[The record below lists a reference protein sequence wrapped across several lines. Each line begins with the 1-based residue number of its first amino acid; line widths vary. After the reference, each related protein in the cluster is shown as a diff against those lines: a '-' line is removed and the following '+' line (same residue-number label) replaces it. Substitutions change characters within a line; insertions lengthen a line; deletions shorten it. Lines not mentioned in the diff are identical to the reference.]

1 MAVNDFIVNLV
12 AGLSKTK
19 SKQQIKSDAKSLGDM
34 KFVKLIGNLDMPKTR
49 KAIKAQLKGLNNLTF
64 NITPNVNTK
73 GVQTATKQAIN
84 NAQRVANNNKVH
96 LNFDTSKQQLVNQ
109 IKILG
114 RNNNKLFNNH
124 EMTAKYNQLL
134 NAANVAKSTGELKT
148 LRGELSAFKTELVA
162 TNNAGMTWG
171 SKFKESVKSYTKF
184 FSGASL
190 VYAISNQV
198 RNAATEAK
206 TLDDSLVNLQKVTDE
221 ISDRDA
227 LYKYF
232 DKSLSKAQE
241 LNVKVG
247 SLIDAVTELK
257 KLGWDLD
264 DAELGAKWANIL
276 SNVGDVDI
284 DTAIGS
290 IKTSI
295 ASFDEIGGYGNDQ
308 MDKKLE
314 AYTDLINNMS
324 NKYSIDA
331 EGLAESIR
339 LSAGTLTEA
348 HMSIEQAATMFAT
361 ANKYYNDPSY
371 LGNTAKIGSLRM
383 RASSGDT
390 DAIEELQEMGEE
402 VDDLAT
408 ATSNL
413 REKLMALTG
422 VDIMEDEHTFK
433 SYYDQLYEISQV
445 MDKLDD
451 TSRANVLETM
461 FGKSRSAA
469 GAAILSGM
477 KESASAY
484 EDAIN
489 SAGSATEEYQTWM
502 TSADAACQRF
512 SNTLTETYQSI
523 INGNT
528 VRDLANLGSAVLEF
542 ANNWGIVEGTLKGVI
557 ALNLGKF
564 IATGGMALITATKQV
579 EQYGKALQM
588 ASNVPNGNL
597 SARFQALKSIAQA
610 TSTLT
615 TEQLRN
621 VLATNTLTQADRV
634 RILQMQGMTKE
645 MALQKLAEM
654 NLTQATNAQTAA
666 NTTSTASTFSLKA
679 AMTGLGATLKSVFLS
694 NPVGIVLMGISL
706 GVSAVTS
713 AVSKHNQAVEEARQ
727 KAKEAADAANT
738 LGDEIATLANKY
750 IQLSDAVKTDASA
763 KEDLMTTQTELLKK
777 LGLEGESI
785 DDLIAK
791 YGSLSNAIKQ
801 ASIDSLKNQ
810 QTDLIAGVN
819 AAKEELMDV
828 AKDNFWGTNNII
840 SASGEEAVKAFKELE
855 KAGVIDS
862 GSYGTGGGQ
871 LVLIGDDTVEGALE
885 NYKKL
890 EDAVNALRDSEAFT
904 ADELSDNSLFNS
916 IYSRYSEMKESVEAY
931 NSSIDNLNENLAQ
944 QTMLTALQGNELPKT
959 EEDFNKF
966 KQELID
972 TAVASEQFIGN
983 EKEITDAINNYLS
996 TVPEF
1001 EGYYSIPLE
1010 NELDKVDELLN
1021 QEDFSKTFTGTLAQV
1036 QALSEGL
1043 DQLDKI
1049 YADVYDKED
1058 FDWSSILN
1066 NEDFK
1071 KQFGELGS
1079 VYDDFIKTIANSPSD
1094 LGACQSAFN
1103 KLTTEYI
1110 NNSDVMKNLTEDTK
1124 AGTVAMLEQMGVA
1137 NAEEMVEARLAAQKY
1152 ATANGCIDLAN
1163 ATWEEISAL
1172 IAEGNASQETQQY
1185 LANLALSKID
1195 VNNIKLNTKADVD
1208 NIIAI
1213 ANAAGASAAQIAA
1226 LKTALASLSNAN
1238 ITKWD
1243 DANKGGG
1250 MGSTN
1255 LMNPAK
1261 LNTPSSGNSKID
1273 QFAKQQQ
1280 AQKTKDAVQ
1289 DATDT
1294 LAKTLDDIKNG
1305 AYNLDASNFYANY
1318 SGGSATSKAVN
1329 DAAKAA
1335 KDAAKDVKEAVAE
1348 TFDFIENGINRF
1360 DKALSKLED
1369 KVDKTSSSF
1378 TSRLNAYKE
1387 ALNATTFGIELLTDD
1402 YNKYMQKA
1410 NEVGLNEDIASA
1422 VRGGA
1427 SNIWDYSDDTVKQQ
1441 IKDYQSWYDKA
1452 QDCLDKIDE
1461 LKDKQLELTQASI
1474 ELLITQYEKL
1484 STKVENANDRMEKW
1498 ISLKESWGFSA
1509 NTKNYDS
1516 MNKNIQK
1523 QIDFIIKQDEQL
1535 KLLQKTVTKGSEAW
1549 YEYNERIDSNKASL
1563 IDLKQQMQENATAAA
1578 ELAKATADKKT
1589 EKYDSQDELYD
1600 AKIDNATSAKTKNK
1614 LINKKI
1620 SNITKR
1626 QNIYN
1631 SVVTTDNKNLKS
1643 AKKTIGKFKSTKE
1656 NKKVLASIKKA
1667 AKADKRISQSLLD
1680 KASKLNDNG
1689 KLYNACVQ
1697 YNAYWDAKQS
1707 DKATADLYKETA
1719 KQDKADL
1726 AKEKFDNISS
1736 DYDNK
1741 ISSNEQKKTALN
1753 NKISLAQEQGK
1764 QISAAYYKSLISS
1777 EKGEKNKLIK
1787 ERKDLQKSL
1796 NDAVIKGSIKKG
1808 SDEWHEMVSAI
1819 NEVTN
1824 AIDEST
1830 QSIVEYQNALR
1841 QLKWDAFDKSME
1853 TVKRI
1858 NSEND
1863 YYIDLMSHKDMTDK
1877 DTGNFTKY
1885 GTATIG
1891 LHKTNYDNYLA
1902 QADEYQREYNKIM
1915 RQIEKG
1921 ELSLSDENVIQRL
1934 RDLQDAHRDAK
1945 KSAEDELQS
1954 IQDLVKQGYE
1964 AQTDALSE
1972 LIDKYKKLKDSELEA
1987 YKYQKEI
1994 AEKTKTIA
2002 SLQKQLT
2009 AYNGNDSEESRAQ
2022 IQKLK
2027 VQLEEAKSDLK
2038 DTQYEKFISD
2048 TEDMLDDL
2056 MTDYQKFID
2065 EKLND
2070 TNTILDEIKTLLGSD
2085 IIETIKGLDSN
2096 LTNDT
2101 KDQIGSST
2109 TNGGDGG
2116 QAAKDYVHNTVT
2128 NDQNK
2133 VNSKTDTS
2141 SYDPA
2146 KEADIAKK
2154 KNGIAQKK
2162 KAINGQRQSFQN
2174 QIKELE
2180 SQLKQLYGELN
2191 SIENKYQFEKSSTK
2205 NKDKLQDLKNNYI
2218 EKKSGL
2224 NAMIQDVTHNK
2235 DMLQQF
2241 IADLDKQSAQLDKDL
2256 ASINGYE
2263 KGSEHI
2269 DKRQLAWTQENKRE
2283 LIYRAA
2289 DGALLTELNPGDKV
2303 FTNEMTE
2310 NLWELAKTNPAQMY
2324 AGQFTPVTP
2333 DFSKSVNN
2341 SSNIEVTFGDLV
2353 LPDVTNSAEFADS
2366 VESVMRE
2373 AICKNGKTTQ
2383 CITEA
2388 VSAKQ
2393 LGKNGVGN
2401 ARLYK

>member
-1 MAVNDFIVNLV
+1 MNNFILQLV
-12 AGLSKTK
+12 AGLNKTK

-73 GVQTATKQAIN
+73 GVQSATKQAIN
-84 NAQRVANNNKVH
+84 NAQRVANSNKVH

-114 RNNNKLFNNH
+114 RNNNKLFNDR

-221 ISDRDA
+221 ISDRDT

-247 SLIDAVTELK
+247 SLIDAVTEFK

-433 SYYDQLYEISQV
+433 SYYEQLYEISQV

-528 VRDLANLGSAVLEF
+528 VRDLANLGSAVLEL
-542 ANNWGIVEGTLKGVI
+542 ANKWGIVEGTLKGII

-588 ASNVPNGNL
+588 ASNVPNSNL

-645 MALQKLAEM
+645 MGLQKLAEM
-654 NLTQATNAQTAA
+654 NLTQVTNAQTAA
-666 NTTSTASTFSLKA
+666 NTASTASTFSLKA

-727 KAKEAADAANT
+727 KAKEAADNANT
-738 LGDEIATLANKY
+738 LGDEIAELANKY

-763 KEDLMTTQTELLKK
+763 KDDLMTTQTELLKK

-801 ASIDSLKNQ
+801 ASIDSLKKQ

-819 AAKEELMDV
+819 SAKEELMDV

-890 EDAVNALRDSEAFT
+890 EEAVNALRDSEAFT

-916 IYSRYSEMKESVEAY
+916 IYSRYNEMKESVEAY

-944 QTMLTALQGNELPKT
+944 QTMLTTLQGNELPKT

-972 TAVASEQFIGN
+972 TAVASKQFIGN

-1001 EGYYSIPLE
+1001 EGYYSVPLE
-1010 NELDKVDELLN
+1010 NELNKVDELVE
-1021 QEDFSKTFTGTLAQV
+1021 QTDF
-1036 QALSEGL
+1036 
-1043 DQLDKI
+1043 
-1049 YADVYDKED
+1049 
-1058 FDWSSILN
+1058 
-1066 NEDFK
+1066 
-1071 KQFGELGS
+1071 
-1079 VYDDFIKTIANSPSD
+1079 
-1094 LGACQSAFN
+1094 
-1103 KLTTEYI
+1103 
-1110 NNSDVMKNLTEDTK
+1110 
-1124 AGTVAMLEQMGVA
+1124 
-1137 NAEEMVEARLAAQKY
+1137 
-1152 ATANGCIDLAN
+1152 
-1163 ATWEEISAL
+1163 EIP
-1172 IAEGNASQETQQY
+1172 
-1185 LANLALSKID
+1185 
-1195 VNNIKLNTKADVD
+1195 
-1208 NIIAI
+1208 
-1213 ANAAGASAAQIAA
+1213 
-1226 LKTALASLSNAN
+1226 
-1238 ITKWD
+1238 
-1243 DANKGGG
+1243 DA
-1250 MGSTN
+1250 
-1255 LMNPAK
+1255 
-1261 LNTPSSGNSKID
+1261 
-1273 QFAKQQQ
+1273 
-1280 AQKTKDAVQ
+1280 
-1289 DATDT
+1289 DT
-1294 LAKTLDDIKNG
+1294 L
-1305 AYNLDASNFYANY
+1305 
-1318 SGGSATSKAVN
+1318 
-1329 DAAKAA
+1329 
-1335 KDAAKDVKEAVAE
+1335 
-1348 TFDFIENGINRF
+1348 
-1360 DKALSKLED
+1360 
-1369 KVDKTSSSF
+1369 
-1378 TSRLNAYKE
+1378 
-1387 ALNATTFGIELLTDD
+1387 
-1402 YNKYMQKA
+1402 
-1410 NEVGLNEDIASA
+1410 
-1422 VRGGA
+1422 
-1427 SNIWDYSDDTVKQQ
+1427 KQQ
-1441 IKDYQSWYDKA
+1441 ISDLNSAIDSIQSAYDTLNSA
-1452 QDCLDKIDE
+1452 
-1461 LKDKQLELTQASI
+1461 
-1474 ELLITQYEKL
+1474 
-1484 STKVENANDRMEKW
+1484 VE
-1498 ISLKESWGFSA
+1498 
-1509 NTKNYDS
+1509 
-1516 MNKNIQK
+1516 
-1523 QIDFIIKQDEQL
+1523 
-1535 KLLQKTVTKGSEAW
+1535 
-1549 YEYNERIDSNKASL
+1549 EYNSNGGQLSID
-1563 IDLKQQMQENATAAA
+1563 
-1578 ELAKATADKKT
+1578 
-1589 EKYDSQDELYD
+1589 
-1600 AKIDNATSAKTKNK
+1600 
-1614 LINKKI
+1614 
-1620 SNITKR
+1620 
-1626 QNIYN
+1626 
-1631 SVVTTDNKNLKS
+1631 
-1643 AKKTIGKFKSTKE
+1643 TI
-1656 NKKVLASIKKA
+1656 
-1667 AKADKRISQSLLD
+1667 QSL
-1680 KASKLNDNG
+1680 
-1689 KLYNACVQ
+1689 
-1697 YNAYWDAKQS
+1697 
-1707 DKATADLYKETA
+1707 
-1719 KQDKADL
+1719 
-1726 AKEKFDNISS
+1726 
-1736 DYDNK
+1736 
-1741 ISSNEQKKTALN
+1741 
-1753 NKISLAQEQGK
+1753 
-1764 QISAAYYKSLISS
+1764 
-1777 EKGEKNKLIK
+1777 
-1787 ERKDLQKSL
+1787 
-1796 NDAVIKGSIKKG
+1796 
-1808 SDEWHEMVSAI
+1808 
-1819 NEVTN
+1819 
-1824 AIDEST
+1824 
-1830 QSIVEYQNALR
+1830 
-1841 QLKWDAFDKSME
+1841 
-1853 TVKRI
+1853 
-1858 NSEND
+1858 
-1863 YYIDLMSHKDMTDK
+1863 
-1877 DTGNFTKY
+1877 
-1885 GTATIG
+1885 
-1891 LHKTNYDNYLA
+1891 
-1902 QADEYQREYNKIM
+1902 
-1915 RQIEKG
+1915 
-1921 ELSLSDENVIQRL
+1921 LSLSDEYLACLQVENGQLSLNADAMAQLAQAKLDEAQATAVTQAMTELQAIANGEAAQSTANYITGNAALMDSLAQLSGSYEGVAQAAMTAAQAQELSAQISAASAKDKTATENVMKGLDTKLKLIQSTKNAISAGNFASVSKKTSKSGSSSKSSKSSKDELKEAFETEYNLLKHNLEMETITEKEYYDGVQALNEKYFAGKEEYLDEYRKYEEEVYKGLKSYYKSYCDDMMDYYDKKLDASKMSYKEYCDSVSKMLADMHNSGKISDKDWYDYTKTMLEKQKDAYDRALSAITRRL
-1934 RDLQDAHRDAK
+1934 QKEIDAWQAKIDVLNDQNDALNDQKDNYDKILSAVSNVYDKEIGRLNEQKDLLQDQIDALNDKNDALDLQYRKEQALYALQKAQQQRTRKLYVEGKGYIYDTDNEAIRDAQK
-1945 KSAEDELQS
+1945 
-1954 IQDLVKQGYE
+1954 DLDDITNE
-1964 AQTDALSE
+1964 E
-1972 LIDKYKKLKDSELEA
+1972 LINSLQKEQDKIQESIDILEKYKEKWNEIPDAWDKAVSEQLAIELWGQEYEKLILLNRTSDIENFKNKYLKIQSQINDNEELIKSYEEKVDYYNKLKDQWSSLSDEYSNSVDDMYAKMLLGQSWESDVLNGRLSTLNDFRNQYNDIQKSISDMAWQSANAQISALNAIKAAEA
-1987 YKYQKEI
+1987 TKAQTSGGSNGYSGSSGSTTSVGSKPSSGSGLTAAQKYQVRL
-1994 AEKTKTIA
+1994 AGTV
-2002 SLQKQLT
+2002 
-2009 AYNGNDSEESRAQ
+2009 
-2022 IQKLK
+2022 K
-2027 VQLEEAKSDLK
+2027 VI
-2038 DTQYEKFISD
+2038 YE
-2048 TEDMLDDL
+2048 
-2056 MTDYQKFID
+2056 
-2065 EKLND
+2065 
-2070 TNTILDEIKTLLGSD
+2070 
-2085 IIETIKGLDSN
+2085 
-2096 LTNDT
+2096 
-2101 KDQIGSST
+2101 GSSET
-2109 TNGGDGG
+2109 DLRNWITRNNYIG
-2116 QAAKDYVHNTVT
+2116 VSRTI
-2128 NDQNK
+2128 QN
-2133 VNSKTDTS
+2133 NIII
-2141 SYDPA
+2141 YF
-2146 KEADIAKK
+2146 AKK
-2154 KNGIAQKK
+2154 KEKKYIGQVYKTSGQASSQVGMLGGVGYDKVSGGYQVYKYAKGTDNAKKGWHIVSEDNPELIARNNGEIELVKGEQFYNFEGGETVIPADET
-2162 KAINGQRQSFQN
+2162 
-2174 QIKELE
+2174 KE
-2180 SQLKQLYGELN
+2180 
-2191 SIENKYQFEKSSTK
+2191 I
-2205 NKDKLQDLKNNYI
+2205 LKNQGNV
-2218 EKKSGL
+2218 E
-2224 NAMIQDVTHNK
+2224 
-2235 DMLQQF
+2235 
-2241 IADLDKQSAQLDKDL
+2241 QL
-2256 ASINGYE
+2256 
-2263 KGSEHI
+2263 
-2269 DKRQLAWTQENKRE
+2269 
-2283 LIYRAA
+2283 
-2289 DGALLTELNPGDKV
+2289 PGTK
-2303 FTNEMTE
+2303 
-2310 NLWELAKTNPAQMY
+2310 
-2324 AGQFTPVTP
+2324 
-2333 DFSKSVNN
+2333 
-2341 SSNIEVTFGDLV
+2341 V
-2353 LPDVTNSAEFADS
+2353 LPDGTVLTPIPVYDNFAQMM
-2366 VESVMRE
+2366 VKLNIEE
-2373 AICKNGKTTQ
+2373 AINNIPIQHYQPKQTDYSKFVNNNQNTSNSISIGKVILPNVEKPEQFAGDILKYSNGIVDQ
-2383 CITEA
+2383 
-2388 VSAKQ
+2388 Q
-2393 LGKNGVGN
+2393 LSK
-2401 ARLYK
+2401 RRR

>member
-1 MAVNDFIVNLV
+1 MNNFILQLV
-12 AGLSKTK
+12 AGLNKTK

-73 GVQTATKQAIN
+73 GVQSATKQAIN
-84 NAQRVANNNKVH
+84 NAQRVANSNKVH

-114 RNNNKLFNNH
+114 RNNNKLFNDR

-221 ISDRDA
+221 ISDRDT

-247 SLIDAVTELK
+247 SLIDAVTEFK

-433 SYYDQLYEISQV
+433 SYYEQLYEISQV

-528 VRDLANLGSAVLEF
+528 VRDLANLGSAVLEL
-542 ANNWGIVEGTLKGVI
+542 ANKWGIVEGTLKGII

-588 ASNVPNGNL
+588 ASNVPNSNL

-645 MALQKLAEM
+645 MGLQKLAEM
-654 NLTQATNAQTAA
+654 NLTQVTNAQTAA
-666 NTTSTASTFSLKA
+666 NTASTASTFSLKA

-727 KAKEAADAANT
+727 KAKEAADNANT
-738 LGDEIATLANKY
+738 LGDEIAELANKY

-763 KEDLMTTQTELLKK
+763 KDDLMTTQTELLKK

-801 ASIDSLKNQ
+801 ASIDSLKKQ

-819 AAKEELMDV
+819 SAKEELMDV

-890 EDAVNALRDSEAFT
+890 EEAVNALRDSEAFT

-916 IYSRYSEMKESVEAY
+916 IYSRYNEMKESVEAY

-944 QTMLTALQGNELPKT
+944 QTMLTTLQGNELPKT

-972 TAVASEQFIGN
+972 TAVASKQFIGN

-1001 EGYYSIPLE
+1001 EGYYSVPLE
-1010 NELDKVDELLN
+1010 NELNKVDELVE
-1021 QEDFSKTFTGTLAQV
+1021 QTDF
-1036 QALSEGL
+1036 EIP
-1043 DQLDKI
+1043 D
-1049 YADVYDKED
+1049 AD
-1058 FDWSSILN
+1058 
-1066 NEDFK
+1066 
-1071 KQFGELGS
+1071 
-1079 VYDDFIKTIANSPSD
+1079 T
-1094 LGACQSAFN
+1094 
-1103 KLTTEYI
+1103 
-1110 NNSDVMKNLTEDTK
+1110 
-1124 AGTVAMLEQMGVA
+1124 
-1137 NAEEMVEARLAAQKY
+1137 
-1152 ATANGCIDLAN
+1152 
-1163 ATWEEISAL
+1163 
-1172 IAEGNASQETQQY
+1172 
-1185 LANLALSKID
+1185 
-1195 VNNIKLNTKADVD
+1195 
-1208 NIIAI
+1208 
-1213 ANAAGASAAQIAA
+1213 
-1226 LKTALASLSNAN
+1226 
-1238 ITKWD
+1238 
-1243 DANKGGG
+1243 
-1250 MGSTN
+1250 
-1255 LMNPAK
+1255 
-1261 LNTPSSGNSKID
+1261 
-1273 QFAKQQQ
+1273 
-1280 AQKTKDAVQ
+1280 
-1289 DATDT
+1289 
-1294 LAKTLDDIKNG
+1294 
-1305 AYNLDASNFYANY
+1305 
-1318 SGGSATSKAVN
+1318 
-1329 DAAKAA
+1329 
-1335 KDAAKDVKEAVAE
+1335 
-1348 TFDFIENGINRF
+1348 
-1360 DKALSKLED
+1360 
-1369 KVDKTSSSF
+1369 
-1378 TSRLNAYKE
+1378 
-1387 ALNATTFGIELLTDD
+1387 
-1402 YNKYMQKA
+1402 
-1410 NEVGLNEDIASA
+1410 
-1422 VRGGA
+1422 
-1427 SNIWDYSDDTVKQQ
+1427 
-1441 IKDYQSWYDKA
+1441 
-1452 QDCLDKIDE
+1452 
-1461 LKDKQLELTQASI
+1461 
-1474 ELLITQYEKL
+1474 
-1484 STKVENANDRMEKW
+1484 
-1498 ISLKESWGFSA
+1498 
-1509 NTKNYDS
+1509 
-1516 MNKNIQK
+1516 
-1523 QIDFIIKQDEQL
+1523 
-1535 KLLQKTVTKGSEAW
+1535 
-1549 YEYNERIDSNKASL
+1549 
-1563 IDLKQQMQENATAAA
+1563 LKQQSSDLNSAIDSIQSA
-1578 ELAKATADKKT
+1578 
-1589 EKYDSQDELYD
+1589 YDTL
-1600 AKIDNATSAKTKNK
+1600 NSAVEE
-1614 LINKKI
+1614 
-1620 SNITKR
+1620 
-1626 QNIYN
+1626 YN
-1631 SVVTTDNKNLKS
+1631 SNGGQLSID
-1643 AKKTIGKFKSTKE
+1643 TI
-1656 NKKVLASIKKA
+1656 
-1667 AKADKRISQSLLD
+1667 QSL
-1680 KASKLNDNG
+1680 
-1689 KLYNACVQ
+1689 
-1697 YNAYWDAKQS
+1697 
-1707 DKATADLYKETA
+1707 
-1719 KQDKADL
+1719 
-1726 AKEKFDNISS
+1726 
-1736 DYDNK
+1736 
-1741 ISSNEQKKTALN
+1741 
-1753 NKISLAQEQGK
+1753 
-1764 QISAAYYKSLISS
+1764 
-1777 EKGEKNKLIK
+1777 
-1787 ERKDLQKSL
+1787 
-1796 NDAVIKGSIKKG
+1796 
-1808 SDEWHEMVSAI
+1808 
-1819 NEVTN
+1819 
-1824 AIDEST
+1824 
-1830 QSIVEYQNALR
+1830 
-1841 QLKWDAFDKSME
+1841 
-1853 TVKRI
+1853 
-1858 NSEND
+1858 
-1863 YYIDLMSHKDMTDK
+1863 
-1877 DTGNFTKY
+1877 
-1885 GTATIG
+1885 
-1891 LHKTNYDNYLA
+1891 
-1902 QADEYQREYNKIM
+1902 
-1915 RQIEKG
+1915 
-1921 ELSLSDENVIQRL
+1921 LSLSDEYLACLQVENGQLSLNADAMAQLAQAKLDEAQATAVTQAMTELQAIANGEAAQSTANYITGNAALMDSLAQLSGSYEGVAQAAMTAAQAQELSAQISAASAKDKTATENVMKGLDTKLKLIQSTKN
-1934 RDLQDAHRDAK
+1934 AISAGNFASVSK
-1945 KSAEDELQS
+1945 KTSKSGSSSKSSKSSKDELKEAFETEYNLLKHNLEMETITEKEYYDGVQALNEKYFAGKEEYLDEYRKYEEEVYKGLKS
-1954 IQDLVKQGYE
+1954 YYKSYCDDMMDYYDKKLDASKMSYKEYCDSVSKMLADMHNSGKISDKDWYDYTKTMLEKQKDAY
-1964 AQTDALSE
+1964 DRALSAITRR
-1972 LIDKYKKLKDSELEA
+1972 L
-1987 YKYQKEI
+1987 QKEI
-1994 AEKTKTIA
+1994 DAWQAKIDVLNDQNDALNDQKDNYDKILSAVSNVYDKEIGRLNEQKDLLQDQIDALNDKNDALDLQYRKEQALYALQKAQQQRTRKLYVEGKGYIYDTDNEAIRDA
-2002 SLQKQLT
+2002 QKDLDDITNEELINSLQKEQDKIQESIDILEKYKEKWNEIPDAWDKAVSEQLAIELWGQEYEKLILMNRT
-2009 AYNGNDSEESRAQ
+2009 SDIENFKTKYLKIQSQINDNEQLIKSYEEKVEYYTKLKEQWQSLTDEYSNSVDDMYAKMLLGQSWEADVLNGRLSTLNNFRNQYNDIQKSISDMAWQSANAQ
-2022 IQKLK
+2022 ISALNAVKAA
-2027 VQLEEAKSDLK
+2027 EATKAQTSGGSNGYSGSSGNVSSVSKPSQPKK
-2038 DTQYEKFISD
+2038 DTVQHYWIYRTLGTFNTNGQASSKIG
-2048 TEDMLDDL
+2048 ML
-2056 MTDYQKFID
+2056 
-2065 EKLND
+2065 
-2070 TNTILDEIKTLLGSD
+2070 
-2085 IIETIKGLDSN
+2085 
-2096 LTNDT
+2096 
-2101 KDQIGSST
+2101 
-2109 TNGGDGG
+2109 GGDGVISVG
-2116 QAAKDYVHNTVT
+2116 GKYLVVKWKKGYVTRGEASSNI
-2128 NDQNK
+2128 
-2133 VNSKTDTS
+2133 VNYGGNGVYKRYASGTDN
-2141 SYDPA
+2141 
-2146 KEADIAKK
+2146 AKK
-2154 KNGIAQKK
+2154 GWNIVSEENPELIIRNNGEIDLAKGEQFYNFEGGETVIPANETKEILKNQGNVEQLPGTKVLPDGTVLTPIPVYDNFAQMMAKLNIEE
-2162 KAINGQRQSFQN
+2162 AINNIPIQHYQPKQTDYSKFVNNNQN
-2174 QIKELE
+2174 MSNNVSIGEIHLHEVPNVDQFAREL
-2180 SQLKQLYGELN
+2180 
-2191 SIENKYQFEKSSTK
+2191 
-2205 NKDKLQDLKNNYI
+2205 D
-2218 EKKSGL
+2218 
-2224 NAMIQDVTHNK
+2224 
-2235 DMLQQF
+2235 
-2241 IADLDKQSAQLDKDL
+2241 
-2256 ASINGYE
+2256 
-2263 KGSEHI
+2263 
-2269 DKRQLAWTQENKRE
+2269 RQLAGIVDQKLSRRKR
-2283 LIYRAA
+2283 
-2289 DGALLTELNPGDKV
+2289 
-2303 FTNEMTE
+2303 
-2310 NLWELAKTNPAQMY
+2310 
-2324 AGQFTPVTP
+2324 
-2333 DFSKSVNN
+2333 
-2341 SSNIEVTFGDLV
+2341 
-2353 LPDVTNSAEFADS
+2353 
-2366 VESVMRE
+2366 
-2373 AICKNGKTTQ
+2373 
-2383 CITEA
+2383 
-2388 VSAKQ
+2388 
-2393 LGKNGVGN
+2393 
-2401 ARLYK
+2401 